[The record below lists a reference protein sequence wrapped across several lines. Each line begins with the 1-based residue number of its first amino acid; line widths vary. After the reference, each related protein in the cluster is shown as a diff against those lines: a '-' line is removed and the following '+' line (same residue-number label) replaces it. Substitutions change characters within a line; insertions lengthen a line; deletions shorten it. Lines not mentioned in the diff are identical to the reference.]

1 MAIDPLQLVLTA
13 RDMVTDLPESVT
25 LPRDAIHSII
35 PSAIAIW
42 QLQTANDPEKRQNF
56 IVESGTITMTNNVA
70 DLAAEI
76 ASKGFRMEFIHE
88 GDIEISYAGT
98 MNFTVK
104 FIKTLDRFKI
114 KGRQDA
120 FFIKCYMSGTTLRF
134 CKANS
139 PWTEDWD
146 TTFKIRSVVIPSDL
160 TLLPPSVL
168 PELAIVLAD
177 ELRKT
182 LPREKNLGLSR
193 NIR

>member
-25 LPRDAIHSII
+25 LPRDAIFSMI

-70 DLAAEI
+70 DIASEI

-88 GDIEISYAGT
+88 SDIEISYTGST
-98 MNFTVK
+98 NFTVK
-104 FIKTLDRFKI
+104 FIKTLDRFKLR
-114 KGRQDA
+114 GRQDK
-120 FFIKCYMSGTTLRF
+120 FFVKCYMSGTTLRF
-134 CKANS
+134 CKANAA
-139 PWTEDWD
+139 WTEDWD

-160 TLLPPSVL
+160 TSLSPSVL
-168 PELAIVLAD
+168 PEIAIVLAD
-177 ELRKT
+177 ELRKMM
-182 LPREKNLGLSR
+182 PREKNFGLNR